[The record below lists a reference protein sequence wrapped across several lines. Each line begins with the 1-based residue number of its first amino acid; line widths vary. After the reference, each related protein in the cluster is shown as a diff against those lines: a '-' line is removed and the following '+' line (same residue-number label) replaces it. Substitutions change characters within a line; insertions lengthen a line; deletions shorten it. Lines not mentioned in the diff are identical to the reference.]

1 MWRLRELGVNT
12 PEPVVVQV
20 DNQQAISFQRNTCL
34 LSKMRGII
42 DMRWAWVKEL
52 RNKKKIKVL
61 KVDTESNKADIF
73 TKCLPA
79 GKFHAYE
86 NAGNQR

>member
-1 MWRLRELGVNT
+1 
-12 PEPVVVQV
+12 
-20 DNQQAISFQRNTCL
+20 
-34 LSKMRGII
+34 MRGII

-79 GKFHAYE
+79 YKFHMRMRAIRGDQE
-86 NAGNQR
+86 KRCMANFVQDIVAMQTCDSVA